1 MSEFELRRALRGLDT
16 GRSPGRDLW
25 PGIAVR
31 LQDAGILPATPQRR
45 PATRWPLPMALA
57 ASLVLAVLLALP
69 MLPSSPSGVV
79 PNDGSQAVP
88 EPLAGAP
95 AAPMRR
101 ATPVAHGGAN
111 SPLQVQADALTIE
124 YAAAL
129 GQLGTRQA
137 PPALAPSLREL
148 DNSAQTIREAMRQDP
163 QAEFLL
169 GQLQRTYARRLRLTQ
184 LAMTG

>member
-16 GRSPGRDLW
+16 GRNPGRDLW
-25 PGIAVR
+25 PGIAAR
-31 LQDAGILPATPQRR
+31 LQRVEPASAPPRRR
-45 PATRWPLPMALA
+45 PATRWPLLMALA
-57 ASLVLAVLLALP
+57 ASLVLAVVLALP
-69 MLPSSPSGVV
+69 MLPMSPSGVV
-79 PNDGSQAVP
+79 PGDGSRAVP
-88 EPLAGAP
+88 APVAAAP
-95 AAPMRR
+95 AAP
-101 ATPVAHGGAN
+101 ADATTPVARGGTN
-111 SPLQVQADALTIE
+111 SPLQLQADALTIE

-148 DNSAQTIREAMRQDP
+148 DSSAQTIREAMRQDP

-184 LAMTG
+184 LAVTG